1 MSLQLREIPAL
12 MNWRDFWDG
21 PHPIY
26 VNRRH
31 KRLHYESIAA
41 AIAELVDDSAAV
53 VLDYGCGEA
62 SAADRVARRC
72 GRLYLY
78 DAAFSVQ
85 QKLRQQFEADPR
97 IGVLSAQDLDALPEG
112 MFDVIVVNS
121 LLQYLPPPE
130 LENLLRSWHRKLKPN
145 GRLILADVILPEAGA
160 LKDVLA
166 LMRFSVQGGFLL
178 AALLGLIRTFFS
190 PYRRLREE
198 IGLARYGQD
207 DLLLLL
213 TQHRYC
219 GLRAARNL
227 GHDQARMTI
236 IATRQG

>member
-1 MSLQLREIPAL
+1 
-12 MNWRDFWDG
+12 MNWQDFWDG
-21 PHPIY
+21 PHSIY

-31 KRLHYESIAA
+31 KHLHYESIAM
-41 AIAELVDDSAAV
+41 AIARVVDHSAAA

-62 SAADRVARRC
+62 SAADLVARRC

-78 DAAFSVQ
+78 DAAISIQ
-85 QKLRQQFEADPR
+85 RKLRQQFEANPR
-97 IGVLSAQDLDALPEG
+97 IVVLSTQELDAIPEG

-121 LLQYLPPPE
+121 LLQYLPRPE
-130 LENLLRSWHRKLKPN
+130 LESLLLFWHGKLKPK

-160 LKDVLA
+160 LKDALA
-166 LMRFSVQGGFLL
+166 LMRFSIQGGFFF

-190 PYRRLREE
+190 PYRRLREQ

-213 TQHRYC
+213 RQHHYI
-219 GLRAARNL
+219 GHRAARNL
-227 GHDQARMTI
+227 GHDQARMTV